1 MEIDRSIKDPF
12 LDNLQRLKT
21 STENGH
27 LSKGVREI
35 QDKFWNDLLEMGFP
49 TRKTEDWKYTD
60 LRPITSSEYRWA
72 NSTEFM
78 HEDDLKSFCDGSD
91 GVSVVFINGLLSE
104 KYSHLDQL
112 PEGITIRFLD
122 DILTSTDDA
131 TSRLR
136 DVIYKNNFDEAKK
149 IKLEDPFYL
158 LNQSVSK
165 NGCVIEVK
173 KNAVIQEMIHLVYVT
188 DENANGCM
196 MNPTNVILAGAS
208 CEASVLESYV
218 SFDQSKFFMN
228 PISKVYLE
236 ENAKLEYVILQAESY
251 ESFHVKN
258 TQIVQKKDSQ
268 LMNYTI
274 SIGSAL
280 LRNSLWIKLD
290 DEGCYSSLDG
300 LYMPTGKQH
309 MDNHTFVEH
318 AKPNCSSNQLYKGI
332 LTDAARAVFNGKI
345 LVRPG
350 AQKTNAYQLN
360 KNILLSRQSHVDTKP
375 ELEIY
380 ADDVRCTHGATIG
393 QLNEDEIFYFESRGV
408 SRENAVQMLCHAFAN
423 NVLERITHK
432 TIAGIVI
439 HLLEKKF
446 SWMSK

>member
-1 MEIDRSIKDPF
+1 MKIDRSIQDPF
-12 LDNLQRLKT
+12 LDQLHRLKA
-21 STENGH
+21 SAENG
-27 LSKGVREI
+27 LLREDVREI
-35 QDKFWNDLLEMGFP
+35 QEKNWNDLLKMGLP
-49 TRKTEDWKYTD
+49 TRKSEDWKYTNI
-60 LRPITSSEYRWA
+60 RPITSLEYRWA
-72 NSTEFM
+72 TPMDFA
-78 HEDDLKSFCDGSD
+78 HEDDLKNFCNNGDGASL
-91 GVSVVFINGLLSE
+91 VFINGLLSQ

-112 PEGITIRFLD
+112 PEGITIHSLD
-122 DILTSTDDA
+122 DILTSTDNK

-136 DVIYKNNFDEAKK
+136 DHIFKNNFDGVRK

-158 LNQSVSK
+158 LNQSCSK
-165 NGCVIEVK
+165 NGCVIEIK
-173 KNAVIQEMIHLVYVT
+173 KNAVVRELIHLVYVT
-188 DENANGCM
+188 DENACGCM
-196 MNPTNVILAGAS
+196 MNPLNVILAGAS
-208 CEASVLESYV
+208 SEAFVLESYV
-218 SFDQSKFFMN
+218 SFDQSQFFMN

-236 ENAKLEYVILQAESY
+236 ENAKLEYVVLQAESY
-251 ESFHVKN
+251 DSFHIKH
-258 TQIVQKKDSQ
+258 TSIVQKKDSQ
-268 LMNYTI
+268 LMTYTI

-280 LRNSLWIKLD
+280 LRNNLWIKLD

-345 LVRPG
+345 LVCPG

-432 TIAGIVI
+432 TIAGTVI

-446 SWMSK
+446 SWMTK